1 MQELRSQET
10 WYKMFRDSFTPLLTH
25 MESKGQLWSAASRT
39 HLPSTA
45 PTNQIESYAFMAKV
59 AELTCLLIGGKD
71 ALGSKSVPE
80 IMAELDETW
89 ETHSFTG
96 KRHGEVRGKCVNTDE
111 PDSYSAD
118 LESVYGI
125 KFRSPIKA
133 IHANSQKAKQRAN
146 TTI

>member
-1 MQELRSQET
+1 MMYGDYKDDCEEHIEAMEL
-10 WYKMFRDSFTPLLTH
+10 
-25 MESKGQLWSAASRT
+25 
-39 HLPSTA
+39 
-45 PTNQIESYAFMAKV
+45 
-59 AELTCLLIGGKD
+59 
-71 ALGSKSVPE
+71 
-80 IMAELDETW
+80 AELDETW

-118 LESVYGI
+118 LESVYGT